1 MNDNPVCDRKFLP
14 LIKKW
19 RRHLHCNP
27 ELSGQEVESAR
38 FISRILT
45 DYGIKHQSNLG
56 GHGIVANIGAD
67 GAGTGNQPAEIA
79 FRADFDAL
87 PLNDHKTAAYASSTP
102 GVMHACA
109 HDAHTATLLGLA
121 AALAEN
127 PQVLPVPVRL
137 IFQPA
142 EENGQGAQAMLNDG
156 LFAVP
161 PAAIF
166 GFHFFP
172 EMEAGAVRLHRQT
185 FMAATEHFT
194 ITIKGRSAHAC
205 KPEKAIDA
213 IQVAAQL
220 ILALNHLICKDI
232 DPIDPA
238 LISIGTINGGTIS
251 NIIADQVVMT
261 GTIRTLSQ
269 EQHQRLH
276 QALHRIVTEL
286 PQAFAATAEIELSE
300 VAPALNNDPRLCD
313 MVADILAVNSA
324 ITHFEDNGP
333 PLLGG
338 EDFARFAQQVPGCYL
353 FFGCGNQK
361 EGIIHPLHSSL
372 FDIDETALNVAFN
385 VIYDI
390 ALKGDKVIR
399 KLKEKCA

>member
-1 MNDNPVCDRKFLP
+1 MNNNQTCDHKFLA
-14 LIKKW
+14 LVKKW
-19 RRHLHCNP
+19 RRHLHHHP
-27 ELSGQEVESAR
+27 ELSGQEI
-38 FISRILT
+38 ISNPAHSHR
-45 DYGIKHQSNLG
+45 
-56 GHGIVANIGAD
+56 
-67 GAGTGNQPAEIA
+67 AEIA

-87 PLNDHKTAAYASSTP
+87 PLQDHKTTAYASGNP
-102 GVMHACA
+102 GIMHACA

-127 PQVLPVPVRL
+127 PQLLQAPVRL

-142 EENGQGAQAMLNDG
+142 EENGQGAEAMLNDG
-156 LFAVP
+156 LFAEP

-194 ITIKGRSAHAC
+194 ITIKGQSAHAC
-205 KPEKAIDA
+205 KPEKATDA

-220 ILALNHLICKDI
+220 ILALNHLICKNL
-232 DPIDPA
+232 DPVDPA

-261 GTIRTLSQ
+261 GTIRSLSQ

-276 QALHRIVTEL
+276 QSLKRLVKEL
-286 PQAFAATAEIELSE
+286 PQAFAAEAEIEISK
-300 VAPALNNDPRLCD
+300 VAPALSNDPKLCQI
-313 MVADILAVNSA
+313 MADILTRNQAV
-324 ITHFEDNGP
+324 THFEDNGP

-338 EDFARFAQQVPGCYL
+338 EDFARFALLVPGCYL
-353 FFGCGNQK
+353 FFGCGNREK
-361 EGIIHPLHSSL
+361 GIIHPLHSSL
-372 FDIDETALNVAFN
+372 FDIDETALEVALN
-385 VIYDI
+385 VIYNI
-390 ALKGDKVIR
+390 ALNGDEIIR
-399 KLKEKCA
+399 RLNEESP

>member
-1 MNDNPVCDRKFLP
+1 MNKVDSCCPDFFP
-14 LIKKW
+14 LIREW
-19 RRHLHCNP
+19 RRHLHRHP
-27 ELSGQEVESAR
+27 ELSGREIESAR

-45 DYGIKHQSNLG
+45 DYGIEHQSNLG
-56 GHGIVANIGAD
+56 GHGLVAQIGD
-67 GAGTGNQPAEIA
+67 HSGSRKNEIA

-87 PLNDHKTAAYASSTP
+87 PLNDLKTTAYASNNP

-109 HDAHTATLLGLA
+109 HDAHAATLLGLA
-121 AALAEN
+121 AALKQN
-127 PQVLPVPVRL
+127 SQLLKTPVKF

-142 EENGQGAQAMLNDG
+142 EENGQGAAAMLKAG
-156 LFAVP
+156 LFRDP
-161 PAAIF
+161 PAAVF

-172 EMEAGAVRLHRQT
+172 EMEAGTARLHRQT

-194 ITIKGRSAHAC
+194 ITVKGRSAHAC
-205 KPEKAIDA
+205 IPEKSIDP

-220 ILALNHLICKDI
+220 ILAFNQMICKNL

-238 LISIGTINGGTIS
+238 LISIGTINGGTVS

-261 GTIRTLSQ
+261 GTIRSLSA

-276 QALHRIVTEL
+276 STLQKIVKEL
-286 PQAFAATAEIELSE
+286 PRAFGAEAKIEISE
-300 VAPALNNDPRLCD
+300 VAPALENDSRLCEL
-313 MVADILAVNSA
+313 MVDILTDNQL

-353 FFGCGNQK
+353 FFGCGNQQR
-361 EGIIHPLHSSL
+361 GIIHPLHSSL
-372 FDIDETALNVAFN
+372 FDLDEKALDVALTTMYR
-385 VIYDI
+385 V
-390 ALKGDKVIR
+390 ALKGDEIIE
-399 KLKEKCA
+399 KLMV